1 MTPRWLLWPFLVLSP
16 IIPASA
22 QDWPSKTVTVVVPF
36 TPAGSTDLLARI
48 AAQVWE
54 QRIGKPFVVENRPGA
69 GQQVGV
75 NAVAKAAPDGH
86 TLLMATSSAMAV
98 NPTLYKKIT
107 YDPVKDFQP
116 IALVAHLPFI
126 LVINPAL
133 PINSVADL
141 IKYAKENPGKLSFG
155 SGGVG
160 ASHHLYGEMFK
171 SLTGVQMT
179 HVPYRG
185 TAPALNDV
193 IAGHIPLLFSDPPP
207 ALPQIAAGKV
217 RAIGVTTAKRIVSL
231 PNIPPIDDT
240 VKGFDTAPW
249 QMLMAPGCR
258 ARSSTGCTEIVRYI
272 ASPEGRNKLV
282 NEMGLSRAHRR
293 RRTSSRRSLRRRSRT
308 GAACPARRRCGIRG
322 AR

>member
-1 MTPRWLLWPFLVLSP
+1 M
-16 IIPASA
+16 I
-22 QDWPSKTVTVVVPF
+22 VPF

-98 NPTLYKKIT
+98 NPTLYKKIA

-116 IALVAHLPFI
+116 IAMVAHLPFI
-126 LVINPAL
+126 LVVNPAL

-171 SLTGVQMT
+171 SLTGAQMT

-185 TAPALNDV
+185 T
-193 IAGHIPLLFSDPPP
+193 
-207 ALPQIAAGKV
+207 
-217 RAIGVTTAKRIVSL
+217 VT
-231 PNIPPIDDT
+231 
-240 VKGFDTAPW
+240 
-249 QMLMAPGCR
+249 M
-258 ARSSTGCTEIVRYI
+258 
-272 ASPEGRNKLV
+272 
-282 NEMGLSRAHRR
+282 
-293 RRTSSRRSLRRRSRT
+293 
-308 GAACPARRRCGIRG
+308 
-322 AR
+322 